1 MKKITI
7 IAFALLSVLAAV
19 SCKKD
24 DAPAKP
30 EGAVVLDSSSQAVP
44 FWSSS
49 LTYSVTSNCDWTID
63 LGENSQL
70 TVEPLGGVEGTT
82 DITVTLPD
90 NKTSDAVTY
99 SFTVVFKNTADE
111 VVNSVVNIEQ
121 PKPSVELA
129 GVSYG
134 VAYLKDGKYWMT
146 ENLRYVPEGVT
157 VSDNAE
163 NLTGVYYPL
172 TTDGTNV
179 TFDKSAVATAGYL
192 YSADVAFGEAVTAD
206 NYDKLAKARG
216 ICPEGWHIPDFDDWF
231 GLIGKTS
238 NGKVFPDNAEA
249 PYYDLDLK
257 SGSIAKA
264 GNDGVVFPVT
274 GMVSVANAA
283 AENAVLGGTNGSAPN
298 KVMNTEYVL
307 GSSAY
312 QLTANT
318 DGSLKNIQYYSL
330 MTNRKNGTLNV
341 AYSGYRFGCAVRCV
355 KD

>member
-7 IAFALLSVLAAV
+7 IAFALLSVLAVV

-30 EGAVVLDSSSQAVP
+30 EGAVVLNPSTQTVSG
-44 FWSSS
+44 WSSS
-49 LTYSVTSNCDWTID
+49 LTYSVTSNCGWTIVLD
-63 LGENSQL
+63 EGSRL
-70 TVEPLGGVEGTT
+70 TVEPLKGIEGIT

-90 NKTSDAVTY
+90 NKSNAVQTY
-99 SFTVVFKNTADE
+99 SFTVAFKNTADE
-111 VVNSVVNIEQ
+111 VVNSIVNIEQ
-121 PKPSVELA
+121 PEPSVELG

-134 VAYLKDGKYWMT
+134 VAYLKDGKFWMT
-146 ENLRYVPEGVT
+146 ENLRYVPEGIT
-157 VSDNAE
+157 VSDNVE

-172 TTDGTNV
+172 TTDGTDMS
-179 TFDKSAVATAGYL
+179 FDKSAAATAGYL
-192 YSADVAFGEAVTAD
+192 YSADVAFGETVTAD
-206 NYDKLAKARG
+206 NYDKLAKTRG

-231 GLIGKTS
+231 GLVGKTS
-238 NGKVFPDNAEA
+238 NSKVFPDNAEA
-249 PYYDLDLK
+249 PYYDVDLQ
-257 SGSIAKA
+257 SGSVAKA
-264 GNDGVVFPVT
+264 GDDGMVFPLT
-274 GMVSVANAA
+274 GIVVVANAA
-283 AENAVLGGTNGSAPN
+283 AEKATFSGTSGSAPD
-298 KVMNTEYVL
+298 KVMNTEYVF

-318 DGSLKNIQYYSL
+318 DGSVKNIQYYSL